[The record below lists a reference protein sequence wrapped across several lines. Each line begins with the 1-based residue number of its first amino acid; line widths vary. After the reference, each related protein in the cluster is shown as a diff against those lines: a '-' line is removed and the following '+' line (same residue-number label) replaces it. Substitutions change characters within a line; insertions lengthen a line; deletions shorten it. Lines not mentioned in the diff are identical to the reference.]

1 MSKRHVV
8 KLGGHKRRYLDVVVP
23 VEAIVMNAD
32 GTIEVDAEG
41 DPVTTVDERTYKV
54 PLMGSLK
61 TGEML
66 LFRTEKGEEMSNL
79 EATMRF
85 HTLLSRYIPP
95 EVVDGLDMADL
106 DEFFGAWQ
114 EASADADGVDLGE

>member
-23 VEAIVMNAD
+23 VETMVTNED
-32 GTIEVDAEG
+32 GTVEVDAEG
-41 DPVTTVDERTYKV
+41 DPVTNVDERTYKV

-66 LFRTEKGEEMSNL
+66 LFRTEKGEELSNL

-95 EVVDGLDMADL
+95 EVVDELDMADL
-106 DEFFGAWQ
+106 DEFFDAWQ

>member
-8 KLGGHKRRYLDVVVP
+8 RLGGHKRRYLDVVVP
-23 VEAIVMNAD
+23 VETMVTRAD
-32 GTIEVDAEG
+32 GTIEVDDEG

-66 LFRTEKGEEMSNL
+66 LFRTEKGEELSNL

-95 EVVDGLDMADL
+95 EVVDELDMADL